1 MNEVK
6 KLVTFFSENL
16 QNILRKY
23 SRKNHEKNLRKNS
36 QKKNLRKIYEKI
48 LQNERGF
55 WRQITNGGVFSRF
68 FLPSIVCSTGFPKLT
83 GFV

>member
-23 SRKNHEKNLRKNS
+23 SRKNHEKYLRQNS

-55 WRQITNGGVFSRF
+55 
-68 FLPSIVCSTGFPKLT
+68 
-83 GFV
+83 